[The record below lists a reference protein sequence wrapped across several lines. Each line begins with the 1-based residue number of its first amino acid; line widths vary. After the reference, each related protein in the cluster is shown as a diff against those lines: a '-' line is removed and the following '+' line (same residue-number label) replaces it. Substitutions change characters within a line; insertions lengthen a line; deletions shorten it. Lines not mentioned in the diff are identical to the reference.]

1 MANGTVVSIYITAV
15 AAGQPAPVDEAR
27 AVEGKGL
34 EGDRYFLQKG
44 TYSDQPGPDREVTLI
59 ETEAIES
66 LERDYGL
73 KIDAGDARRNVITRG
88 VPLNDLVG
96 REFRVGDVA
105 MRGIR
110 LCEPCAHLA
119 KLTDDRALR
128 GLVHRG
134 GLRAQILSGGMIR
147 VGDIISE
154 A

>member
-1 MANGTVVSIYITAV
+1 MANGKVVSIYITAT
-15 AAGQPAPVDEAR
+15 ASGKPTAVDKAR
-27 AVEGKGL
+27 AVERRGL
-34 EGDRYFLQKG
+34 EGDRYFLQTG

-73 KIDAGDARRNVITRG
+73 KLDAGDARRNVITLG

-96 REFRVGDVA
+96 REFRIGEVTL
-105 MRGIR
+105 RGIR

-119 KLTDDRALR
+119 ELTDDRALR

-134 GLRAQILSGGMIR
+134 GLRAQILNGGMIR
-147 VGDIISE
+147 VGDRVSE